1 MMTRHT
7 RGTTTWVDL
16 ESPTHEELSV
26 VMKEFGI
33 NSRIEEEIVSPT
45 PYPISIGF
53 PDYEYM
59 VLHFPTSSNTDG
71 ARSQEVDFIVGT
83 TFLITVRYEVVEPLH
98 SLHRVFEADELLGYP
113 DSHHSPEALVE
124 QVLRRL
130 YSSVT
135 AEAEQ
140 LLRILERI
148 ELDIF
153 SGRERQTVRSISNVN
168 RVLLRFETMLARH
181 EAPLQGF
188 LERICGPAFFGKR
201 TSERCARI
209 AAERSHAMALVTS
222 YRAVA
227 SELRIT
233 NDSLLSASQNGVMKT
248 LTIMAFVTFP
258 LTLISSIFGMNTDY
272 LPIVGMRGD
281 FWIVI
286 SAMVF
291 MAASFFIFFRLKRW
305 L

>member
-7 RGTTTWVDL
+7 RGSVTWVDL
-16 ESPTHEELSV
+16 ESPTHEELAL

-45 PYPISIGF
+45 AYPISISF
-53 PDYEYM
+53 PEYEYM

-71 ARSQEVDFIVGT
+71 ARSQEVDFIVGK
-83 TFLITVRYEVVEPLH
+83 TFMVTVRYEVIEPLH
-98 SLHRVFEADELLGYP
+98 SLHRVFEAEELLGTYEEET
-113 DSHHSPEALVE
+113 HPEALIE

-130 YSSVT
+130 YSSVS

-140 LLRILERI
+140 ILRVLERI

-153 SGRERQTVRSISNVN
+153 SGRERETVRSISNVN
-168 RVLLRFETMLARH
+168 RVLLRFETMLTRH
-181 EAPLQGF
+181 KEPLADF
-188 LERICGPAFFGKR
+188 LEQLSQPSFFGKR
-201 TSERCARI
+201 ASERATRI
-209 AAERSHAMALVTS
+209 AAERDHAMALVTS

-258 LTLISSIFGMNTDY
+258 LTLISSIFGMNTHY
-272 LPIVGMRGD
+272 LPIVGLPGD
-281 FWIVI
+281 FWMVI
-286 SAMVF
+286 GGMAF
-291 MAASFFIFFRLKRW
+291 MALSFFLFFRFKRW

>member
-59 VLHFPTSSNTDG
+59 VLHFPTASNTDG

-83 TFLITVRYEVVEPLH
+83 TFLVTVRYEVVEPLH

-181 EAPLQGF
+181 EGPLTGF

-201 TSERCARI
+201 TSERCTRI

-227 SELRIT
+227 SELRVT

-258 LTLISSIFGMNTDY
+258 LTLISSIFGMNTSY
-272 LPIVGMRGD
+272 LPVVGIPGD
-281 FWIVI
+281 FWYVI
-286 SAMVF
+286 AGMVL
-291 MAASFFIFFRLKRW
+291 MASSFFIFFRLKRW